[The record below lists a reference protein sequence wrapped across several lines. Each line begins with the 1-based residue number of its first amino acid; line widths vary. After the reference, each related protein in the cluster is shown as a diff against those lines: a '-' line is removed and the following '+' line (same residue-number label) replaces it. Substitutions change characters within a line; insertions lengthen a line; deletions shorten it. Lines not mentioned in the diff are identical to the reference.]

1 MEHGVEQN
9 AEAELA
15 ARTVGLQGQLGLEV
29 HVDGETSEDLCN
41 AELSR
46 VAVAICYMQ

>member
-9 AEAELA
+9 AEAKLA

-29 HVDGETSEDLCN
+29 HIDGETSEDLSDS
-41 AELSR
+41 AGLSR
-46 VAVAICYMQ
+46 VTICYM